1 MEGIVKKSGFST
13 SYREESTR
21 DAPRMLNFEDTEEE
35 PLVSS
40 QTSLMA
46 LPFDYDIESMDLY

>member
-1 MEGIVKKSGFST
+1 MNLSHIPQGFLEGIVKKSGFAS

-40 QTSLMA
+40 Q
-46 LPFDYDIESMDLY
+46 D